1 MLTVIDVFS
10 KYAWAVKLKT
20 KEGKEVTDAVAGI
33 LHNTSSPTVLQ
44 SDNGKEFKNLWMA
57 KLCKRYNIKQIY
69 GSPYRPQSQGCI
81 ERFNGTLKRMLYA
94 HMTRF
99 NTKVWADI
107 LDDVIANYR
116 SMKHSSTGFIPAEL
130 HTTKD
135 KLKINKTRD
144 KMLKRNKKLIE
155 KSGSKQFKQ
164 VVVGDYVRVSNLVFK
179 DYRKV
184 SNMNSKSYKPNWSK
198 DIYQVT
204 SVSDGSEYNL
214 PIYTVMNSTG
224 KVLRIYRDNL
234 QLIPGP
240 NPRVTDPATRRKS
253 TAFSYREDQRKTAR
267 ESRAISEQVVP
278 VPMLVHN
285 RPKRKIIPQFLLN
298 DSNFEFN

>member
-1 MLTVIDVFS
+1 
-10 KYAWAVKLKT
+10 
-20 KEGKEVTDAVAGI
+20 
-33 LHNTSSPTVLQ
+33 
-44 SDNGKEFKNLWMA
+44 
-57 KLCKRYNIKQIY
+57 
-69 GSPYRPQSQGCI
+69 
-81 ERFNGTLKRMLYA
+81 
-94 HMTRF
+94 MTRF

-107 LDDVIANYR
+107 LDYVIANYR

-135 KLKINKTRD
+135 KLKINKARD

-184 SNMNSKSYKPNWSK
+184 ININSKSYKPNWSK

-214 PIYTVMNSTG
+214 PRYTVKNSTG
-224 KVLRIYRDNL
+224 KVLRISRDNL
-234 QLIPGP
+234 QLIPSP

-253 TAFSYREDQRKTAR
+253 TAFNYREDQRKIAR
-267 ESRAISEQVVP
+267 ESRGNSEQVVS
-278 VPMLVHN
+278 VPLLVSN